1 VESRTKFGSFGR
13 AEVVDG
19 QMDSKERRKIGGNK
33 RRQSRSCG
41 KPAYPQDF
49 VKRLFTK
56 PIILKKNR
64 KNALGLT

>member
-1 VESRTKFGSFGR
+1 
-13 AEVVDG
+13 
-19 QMDSKERRKIGGNK
+19 MDSKERRKIGGNK

-49 VKRLFTK
+49 VKRLFTE

-64 KNALGLT
+64 KNALGLPWKYLAPRRKQVTRAKRR

>member
-1 VESRTKFGSFGR
+1 
-13 AEVVDG
+13 VVDG

-64 KNALGLT
+64 KNALGLP